1 MVVLFELT
9 AHFVIRSRVPPD
21 SDWEAASAY
30 IRSEKQPGD
39 LILVAP
45 DWADPL
51 LRLHLGD
58 EIPIAAAGRAD
69 FAPFERVWEVSIRG
83 HWHRG
88 LNPRDAEPLPL
99 HEFGEVSVRL
109 HDIGPSPIVAN
120 LIDALPQAEVRIGER
135 ACRWQSR
142 RAEGGGLGRGA
153 LWPKDRFHCGPQPW
167 LFVGETVLEDLD
179 LQPRRCVWQHPASGE
194 PVRTTLRNVPLGERI
209 VLHAG
214 LYYVHERPL
223 TGGTVEVEVEL
234 DGESIGTMVHRDGDG
249 WKRLEVSTETRA
261 RGDRARGDVTI
272 EVRADQPDMRTLCW
286 AASTR
291 GPAASSES
299 IP

>member
-1 MVVLFELT
+1 MKSGEGGGG
-9 AHFVIRSRVPPD
+9 
-21 SDWEAASAY
+21 WES
-30 IRSEKQPGD
+30 G
-39 LILVAP
+39 
-45 DWADPL
+45 
-51 LRLHLGD
+51 
-58 EIPIAAAGRAD
+58 
-69 FAPFERVWEVSIRG
+69 
-83 HWHRG
+83 
-88 LNPRDAEPLPL
+88 
-99 HEFGEVSVRL
+99 
-109 HDIGPSPIVAN
+109 
-120 LIDALPQAEVRIGER
+120 
-135 ACRWQSR
+135 

-153 LWPKDRFHCGPQPW
+153 LWPKDRLQCGPQPW

-179 LQPRRCVWQHPASGE
+179 LQPRRCVWQHPVSGE
-194 PVRTTLRNVPLGERI
+194 PVRTTLRNVPLGERL